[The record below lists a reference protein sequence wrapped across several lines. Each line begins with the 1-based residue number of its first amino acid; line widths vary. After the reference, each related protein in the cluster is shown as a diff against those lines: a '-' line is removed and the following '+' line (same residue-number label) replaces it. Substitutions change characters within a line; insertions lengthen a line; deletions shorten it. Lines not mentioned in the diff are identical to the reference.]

1 MPGSGNSYVAGVTPR
16 DGPYYVTV
24 NGLHGFSVG
33 FRGGEKRELA
43 FSRITPSFLTCVY
56 SPGNGVRIITD
67 TGTELTYFHIA
78 VEAVEPNEEMFR
90 SLAVAVNIGLE
101 MLEKDEGRTALC
113 TLGRTFVKA
122 RAERDELDPFSGDID
137 RMDRYVDH
145 FLTRMRSDYP
155 HVLVIPLPGSI
166 IAQMKPSMP
175 TSSLED
181 FQPKRAGGVTYNAEK
196 VEGMV
201 AAAKASMDQALSRKE
216 RAMYHERWQNFLFI
230 LACATAH
237 ETTHLFTVYL
247 SLGADWPP
255 TPTEIC
261 YSDYHQGDGG
271 ESGRWLEGK
280 LFGGSLELFKHITEG
295 PEHPGR
301 PYIFGRD
308 KCYHRIDSATI
319 ASFVNDPRR
328 YIFPFQTNTTE
339 TTSEMGRQGLGN
351 TGSILQPPAP
361 VPHEIRAMQ
370 SLGAIERLRGYS
382 INIDDL
388 RRRPSDASVDLR
400 VTVNVS

>member
-33 FRGGEKRELA
+33 FRGGEKRY
-43 FSRITPSFLTCVY
+43 VY
-56 SPGNGVRIITD
+56 KTISPGNGVRIITD

-201 AAAKASMDQALSRKE
+201 AVAKASMDQALSRKE

-328 YIFPFQTNTTE
+328 
-339 TTSEMGRQGLGN
+339 
-351 TGSILQPPAP
+351 
-361 VPHEIRAMQ
+361 
-370 SLGAIERLRGYS
+370 AIERLRGYS